1 MFVDT
6 RGNEVVDAGVFVGGA
21 PQTNG
26 ADADFGRPAASA
38 HDTRVAVVADADDGA
53 RVAMRRPRDL
63 PSGPTPAFPGV
74 AARRPKENTMRK
86 FVTRILPA
94 FLAVAG
100 LLAALPA
107 CPPAAEGEGEGES
120 A

>member
-1 MFVDT
+1 
-6 RGNEVVDAGVFVGGA
+6 
-21 PQTNG
+21 
-26 ADADFGRPAASA
+26 
-38 HDTRVAVVADADDGA
+38 
-53 RVAMRRPRDL
+53 
-63 PSGPTPAFPGV
+63 
-74 AARRPKENTMRK
+74 MRK

-107 CPPAAEGEGEGES
+107 CPPPAEGEGEGES